1 MEKLMNELSK
11 TDTPPV
17 PAVPSSPSVTFAL
30 PAVITAE
37 GPEASERFFTF
48 FTDSIRN
55 PNTRAAYLR
64 NARRFFRWCEGRR
77 FGLRDIR
84 SFHVSAYI
92 EELSRSHEPP
102 SVKRHLATRR

>member
-1 MEKLMNELSK
+1 MEILKSEPK
-11 TDTPPV
+11 EPDTPTV
-17 PAVPSSPSVTFAL
+17 PAVVEQPSVTVTL
-30 PAVITAE
+30 PALIAAE
-37 GPEASERFFTF
+37 GEEASERFFTC
-48 FTDSIRN
+48 FTDNIRN

-64 NARRFFRWCEGRR
+64 NARRFFRWCEDRR
-77 FGLRDIR
+77 LSLRDIR